1 MFYRKGFE
9 DLHQIV
15 EGELNL
21 AIENHGF
28 FKSRHE
34 AWAVLREEVIE
45 ARTELEAIE
54 HGLEVLDL
62 MVRLDKET
70 DYEEIKV
77 VYAHAKLL
85 AMEAVQVAAMA
96 LKWTRGIENEEHTCG
111 SE

>member
-1 MFYRKGFE
+1 MFYRQGFE

-45 ARTELEAIE
+45 AREELEAVE
-54 HGLEVLDL
+54 DGLEVLDL

-70 DYEEIKV
+70 DYAEIKSV
-77 VYAHAKLL
+77 FTHAKLL

-96 LKWTRGIENEEHTCG
+96 LKWTRGIENEKHTSG

>member
-1 MFYRKGFE
+1 MFYRNGFE
-9 DLHQIV
+9 DLQQII
-15 EGELNL
+15 EGELNF
-21 AIENHGF
+21 AIENHGL

-45 ARTELEAIE
+45 ARAELGAAE

-62 MVRLDKET
+62 MVRTDKET
-70 DYEEIKV
+70 DYAEIKNV
-77 VYAHAKLL
+77 FAHAKLL

-96 LKWTRGIENEEHTCG
+96 LKWTRGIEDEKHTSG